1 MRALNHRLLRRGLA
15 MLLALGSPLPAP
27 AAPTA
32 APAVGAAPVPA
43 AASAPVTSLR
53 IVGGLAGLNQYTR
66 YEAPFWTETLPRLS
80 QGALQAEIVP
90 FDRAGLR
97 GQDTLRLIKL
107 GAVPFGTAM
116 LSISTAPLLGAID
129 LPGLSPDMATLR
141 RVVAAFRPVME
152 QHLREQMGIELLA
165 LYAYPAQVMF
175 CETAFSS
182 FADLKGRRVRVSSL
196 HMADMVTA
204 MHAIP
209 VLTGFA
215 EIMPKMQANAMDCV
229 VTGTMSGN
237 TIGLHKVTSHL
248 HPMAMSWGLSM
259 FGANG
264 AAWAALPAEQR
275 ALIKRQ
281 LPQLEK
287 AVWDEADRETG
298 EGIACNRGD
307 ASCTSGKRGR
317 MTVLKA
323 TDADRRLLH
332 DLLAEVV
339 LPRWVE
345 RCGAP
350 CAELWNAKLASAT
363 GVQARLPA
371 AEKPA
376 VSAPQTPRK

>member
-1 MRALNHRLLRRGLA
+1 MRALNQLLLHRVLA
-15 MLLALGSPLPAP
+15 MLLALGAPL
-27 AAPTA
+27 A
-32 APAVGAAPVPA
+32 APAVAATPTTA

-66 YEAPFWTETLPRLS
+66 YEVPFWTETLSRLS
-80 QGALQAEIVP
+80 RGALQAEIVP

-116 LSISTAPLLGAID
+116 LSISTAQAPLLSAID
-129 LPGLSPDMATLR
+129 LPGLNPDMASLR
-141 RVVAAFRPVME
+141 RVVAAFRPVLE
-152 QHLREQMGIELLA
+152 QHLRGQMGIELLA
-165 LYAYPAQVMF
+165 LYAYPAQVMY

-182 FADLKGRRVRVSSL
+182 FADLKGRRVRVSSP

-204 MHAIP
+204 MNAIP

-215 EIMPKMQANAMDCV
+215 EIMPKMQANAIDCV

-248 HPMAMSWGLSM
+248 HPMAMTWGLSM
-259 FGANG
+259 FAANG
-264 AAWAALPAEQR
+264 AAWAALPAEHR

-307 ASCTSGKRGR
+307 ASCPSSKRGR

-323 TDADRRLLH
+323 TDVDRRLLH
-332 DLLAEVV
+332 ALLAEVV

-350 CAELWNAKLASAT
+350 CAEVWNTKLASVT
-363 GVQARLPA
+363 GLQARLPGA
-371 AEKPA
+371 GMAPA
-376 VSAPQTPRK
+376 PRPQSPKK

>member
-1 MRALNHRLLRRGLA
+1 MLRRVLA
-15 MLLALGSPLPAP
+15 LLLALGPPLSTA
-27 AAPTA
+27 A
-32 APAVGAAPVPA
+32 APAVGAAAVGAAVGAPPVAA
-43 AASAPVTSLR
+43 AASAPVTALR

-97 GQDTLRLIKL
+97 GQDMLRLIKL

-116 LSISTAPLLGAID
+116 LSISTAHAPLLSAID
-129 LPGLSPDMATLR
+129 LPGLNPDMASLR
-141 RVVAAFRPVME
+141 RVVAAFRPVLE
-152 QHLREQMGIELLA
+152 QQLREQMGIELLA
-165 LYAYPAQVMF
+165 LYAYPAQVMY

-182 FADLKGRRVRVSSL
+182 FADLKGRRVRVSSPL
-196 HMADMVTA
+196 MADMVAA
-204 MHAIP
+204 MHATP
-209 VLTGFA
+209 VLTGFDD
-215 EIMPKMQANAMDCV
+215 ILPKMQANAIDCA

-237 TIGLHKVTSHL
+237 TIGLHMVTSHL
-248 HPMAMSWGLSM
+248 HPMAISWGLSM
-259 FGANG
+259 FAANG
-264 AAWAALPAEQR
+264 AAWAALPAGQR
-275 ALIKRQ
+275 ALIQRQ

-307 ASCTSGKRGR
+307 ATCTRGKRGR

-332 DLLAEVV
+332 ALLAEVV

-345 RCGAP
+345 RCGVQ
-350 CAELWNAKLASAT
+350 CADLWNTKLASVT
-363 GVQARLPA
+363 GLQARTAEVVMAPA
-371 AEKPA
+371 PRPQPA
-376 VSAPQTPRK
+376 KK